1 MPMIGFGQLTMIPNA
16 NFEQELINLGYDNG
30 AINGSIYTVLIDT
43 VTNLDVSYSNIYD
56 LRIRK
61 F

>member
-1 MPMIGFGQLTMIPNA
+1 MVPDA
-16 NFEQELINLGYDNG
+16 NFEQELISLGHDNG

>member
-1 MPMIGFGQLTMIPNA
+1 MIGFGQLTMIPNA